1 MGSSGPDF
9 PHLAF
14 PFQCSAA
21 SGLLQGSSRGSLP
34 LGHCSL
40 GTGERLW
47 GGTWCPLPAPRTC
60 PGTGIGAITASQ
72 HPTERGCPRR
82 LRFWGKQQH
91 RCHGEA
97 PAHRGCAKDQVLE
110 HLGTSTSCWWSKG
123 GKKKRGWAAGRMCP
137 STQARSAALLQLFQL
152 PKAPHQPP
160 PPLHVGS
167 SHHEGVRR
175 AHCAQISFGES
186 PKPHTTEPPPSLQE
200 PSRCQKQPAAARG
213 LCRGVLCSL
222 LPGFA
227 APSSRAEPSG
237 AGSPGTQL
245 TLLRQRLPELGKT
258 RAAACK
264 WKCPAEPFEEASEGR
279 KGRQR
284 EEMAPNFWSPRRRE
298 HTRPRAGSLRLPLLS
313 RSHCSTRHSALRQP
327 SPPAHLHLHTVFI
340 PSKTQEGEDSSPV
353 GHWGA
358 ASSPEGFEQQNPPSS
373 TCSEAAVMVL
383 HRRQA
388 PELVPTPWHSYWHG
402 VVPGGSHGTTFPG
415 GKVFP
420 SQPHSVVPS
429 GEPSSRAGLQ
439 DAGTLVPGVLLV
451 VSPKG
456 AAPGAAGC
464 L

>member
-1 MGSSGPDF
+1 
-9 PHLAF
+9 
-14 PFQCSAA
+14 
-21 SGLLQGSSRGSLP
+21 
-34 LGHCSL
+34 
-40 GTGERLW
+40 
-47 GGTWCPLPAPRTC
+47 
-60 PGTGIGAITASQ
+60 
-72 HPTERGCPRR
+72 
-82 LRFWGKQQH
+82 
-91 RCHGEA
+91 
-97 PAHRGCAKDQVLE
+97 
-110 HLGTSTSCWWSKG
+110 
-123 GKKKRGWAAGRMCP
+123 MCP

-213 LCRGVLCSL
+213 LCRGAFVL
-222 LPGFA
+222 PPARVA

-237 AGSPGTQL
+237 ASSPGTQL
-245 TLLRQRLPELGKT
+245 TLLRQRPPELGKT

-264 WKCPAEPFEEASEGR
+264 WKCPAETFEEAAEGR

-298 HTRPRAGSLRLPLLS
+298 HARPRAGSLHLPLLS

-373 TCSEAAVMVL
+373 TCSEAAAMVP
-383 HRRQA
+383 HCRQA

-415 GKVFP
+415 GNVFP

-429 GEPSSRAGLQ
+429 GEPSARAGLQ

>member
-1 MGSSGPDF
+1 MGLGIRSDVPQHTDKVCSPAPALSASQSSSPAPSTSPRGILPSRRRAQSPLRPDF
-9 PHLAF
+9 
-14 PFQCSAA
+14 
-21 SGLLQGSSRGSLP
+21 
-34 LGHCSL
+34 
-40 GTGERLW
+40 
-47 GGTWCPLPAPRTC
+47 
-60 PGTGIGAITASQ
+60 I
-72 HPTERGCPRR
+72 
-82 LRFWGKQQH
+82 WGKPQAPHH
-91 RCHGEA
+91 RA
-97 PAHRGCAKDQVLE
+97 PPQP
-110 HLGTSTSCWWSKG
+110 
-123 GKKKRGWAAGRMCP
+123 AGAQP
-137 STQARSAALLQLFQL
+137 L
-152 PKAPHQPP
+152 PKAACSSSGALPRGFVPP
-160 PPLHVGS
+160 P
-167 SHHEGVRR
+167 
-175 AHCAQISFGES
+175 
-186 PKPHTTEPPPSLQE
+186 
-200 PSRCQKQPAAARG
+200 AR
-213 LCRGVLCSL
+213 V
-222 LPGFA
+222 A

-245 TLLRQRLPELGKT
+245 TLLRQRPPELGKT

-264 WKCPAEPFEEASEGR
+264 WKCPAEPFEEAAEGR

-284 EEMAPNFWSPRRRE
+284 EEMAPNFWSPCRRE
-298 HTRPRAGSLRLPLLS
+298 HARPRAGSLHLPLLS

-373 TCSEAAVMVL
+373 TCSEAAAMVL
-383 HRRQA
+383 CCRQA

-439 DAGTLVPGVLLV
+439 DAGTLVHKVLLV

-456 AAPGAAGC
+456 APRERPGASDPKQKEDAWKTCRETRSRCFPGT
-464 L
+464 LGSPAPARGLPRRRRV